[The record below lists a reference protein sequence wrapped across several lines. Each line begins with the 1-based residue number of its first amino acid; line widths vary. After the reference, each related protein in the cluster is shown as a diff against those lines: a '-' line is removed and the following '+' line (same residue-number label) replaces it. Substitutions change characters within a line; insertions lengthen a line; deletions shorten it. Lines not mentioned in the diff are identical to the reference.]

1 MWADT
6 MHGFLAS
13 LSNIKLHLDAH
24 MLDTFTT
31 IFISFLISYV
41 STPFM
46 RDIARKFNIV
56 DKPSSRKLHEESVAY
71 LGGVA
76 LFLSIFIS
84 LFFIGKMHGQFFG
97 VFCGALILFAV
108 GVIDDVVG
116 ILPNSKLFGEILA
129 SLIIAKFA
137 IKVSFLH
144 NSILTVPVTIL
155 WVVGIT
161 NAFNLID
168 NMNGLSS
175 GVAAISCGFF
185 SIIAFMNGY
194 SDIGIMFIA
203 ITGACFGF
211 LKYNYPKASVFMGD
225 AGSLFLGFTISSLVV
240 IGSWNA
246 DSIAVSLSIPIIA
259 LSYPIFDVILVT
271 LVRTIEGR
279 KVSDG
284 GKDHS
289 SHRLVKLGLS
299 PQAAVALCYCLTFIM
314 GLLSLIIGTM
324 SAENASIVIYCII
337 GFYLALGIGLGMVK
351 IRFDENLSKTNRDM
365 SADMQAEEIKGDGAH
380 GRSGG
385 LRQGQPMQRY

>member
-1 MWADT
+1 MMD
-6 MHGFLAS
+6 M
-13 LSNIKLHLDAH
+13 
-24 MLDTFTT
+24 FTT
-31 IFISFLISYV
+31 MFVSFLISYV

-46 RDIARKFNIV
+46 RDVARKFDIV
-56 DKPSSRKLHEESVAY
+56 DKPNARKLHEEPVAY

-76 LFLSIFIS
+76 LFLSVFIS
-84 LFFIGKMHGQFFG
+84 LFFIGRMHGQFLG

-108 GVIDDVVG
+108 GVVDDIVG

-137 IKVSFLH
+137 IKVSFLN

-175 GVAAISCGFF
+175 GVAAISCGFL

-194 SDIGIMFIA
+194 PDIGIMFIA

-225 AGSLFLGFTISSLVV
+225 AGSLFLGFSISSLVV

-271 LVRTIEGR
+271 LVRIIEGR

-289 SHRLVKLGLS
+289 SHRFVKLGLS
-299 PQAAVALCYCLTFIM
+299 TQSAVALCYCLTFVM
-314 GLLSLIIGTM
+314 GFISLMLGTM
-324 SAENASIVIYCII
+324 STENAYFVIYGIV
-337 GFYLALGIGLGMVK
+337 GFYLVLGVCLGMVQ
-351 IRFDENLSKTNRDM
+351 IRFDESLSKKNTT
-365 SADMQAEEIKGDGAH
+365 
-380 GRSGG
+380 
-385 LRQGQPMQRY
+385 